1 MRMRKIIPY
10 RPILITS
17 LLLVRKINI
26 SLWVFKMGKVYILHA
41 KHTFPFVAY
50 TFFERQIFYF
60 LFFK

>member
-26 SLWVFKMGKVYILHA
+26 SLWVFKMGKV
-41 KHTFPFVAY
+41 
-50 TFFERQIFYF
+50 
-60 LFFK
+60 